1 MIQNR
6 PYSRGY
12 KNFALGRDTRDAFL
26 YKALSATA
34 DEVGDTLYLNV
45 RKYIDFVSN
54 VDVCKVKSLE
64 SMLKLFGFNKTV
76 FSCFDSFPLELLN
89 LINVLSINK
98 KLLMKAGM
106 LKEDFLS
113 AIVDPDGNFYTS
125 DDQAVYFSEKKLNL
139 RKYFANNTY
148 TLSADLKCVNTPDVQ
163 IAKLNGLY

>member
-34 DEVGDTLYLNV
+34 DEVGDMVYLNV

-54 VDVCKVKSLE
+54 VDVCKVKSLQ
-64 SMLKLFGFNKTV
+64 SMLKLFGFSKTV
-76 FSCFDSFPLELLN
+76 FNCFDSFPRELLD
-89 LINVLSINK
+89 LVNVLSINK
-98 KLLMKAGM
+98 KQLMRAGV
-106 LKEDFLS
+106 LKEEFLS
-113 AIVDPDGNFYTS
+113 SMVDPDGNFYTS
-125 DDQAVYFSEKKLNL
+125 DDQAVYFSDKKLDL

-148 TLSADLKCVNTPDVQ
+148 TLSADLKCVSTRDVQ